1 MPMNEREGGG
11 GSTRSEMGKFGNE
24 RRKHDKV
31 GAKYEMKT
39 DNKNKHLKRRET
51 GMTREGTRK

>member
-1 MPMNEREGGG
+1 MNEIEGRGG
-11 GSTRSEMGKFGNE
+11 DPLEAKWVSSVRYE

-39 DNKNKHLKRRET
+39 DNKNKQL
-51 GMTREGTRK
+51 G

>member
-1 MPMNEREGGG
+1 MD
-11 GSTRSEMGKFGNE
+11 KFGNE

-39 DNKNKHLKRRET
+39 DNKNKHLKGCKT

>member
-1 MPMNEREGGG
+1 
-11 GSTRSEMGKFGNE
+11 MGKFGNE

-39 DNKNKHLKRRET
+39 DNKNKQFKGRKT

>member
-1 MPMNEREGGG
+1 MNERERGWW
-11 GSTRSEMGKFGNE
+11 GSTRSEMDKFGNE

-39 DNKNKHLKRRET
+39 DNKNKHLKGCKT